1 VSPGRARPVEIYG
14 DSADTPGGVLDEHRS
29 RDTGDA
35 NVEVTI
41 EVVRDRRGLAESLAG
56 RRIWAAVAAGAV
68 AVALGA
74 LSLLVLTSSTGGP
87 STRARLATEVPAA
100 TTVHERGAAA
110 RFGIRSHCVRQAI
123 VSPDGTFA
131 RVDYDQGT
139 GCGTANNHVTLIL
152 RRVRGSWVPRFAAFL
167 WRCPSNVLP
176 RRVQAELHLCAR

>member
-1 VSPGRARPVEIYG
+1 
-14 DSADTPGGVLDEHRS
+14 VLDEHRS

-35 NVEVTI
+35 DVEVTI
-41 EVVRDRRGLAESLAG
+41 EVVRDRPGLAELLAG
-56 RRIWAAVAAGAV
+56 RRIWAAIAV

-74 LSLLVLTSSTGGP
+74 LVLLGLTSSTGGP
-87 STRARLATEVPAA
+87 STRARLATEVPTA
-100 TTVHERGAAA
+100 TAVHEHGAAE

-152 RRVRGSWVPRFAAFL
+152 RRVRGSWVPRFAALL